1 LPGATTSIPVCGFSL
16 VGIGAACRLAG
27 AVGAT
32 RVIMEIIRVGEAAT
46 FSNSGIISHQLLF
59 PENSRSK
66 RVTVTRV
73 TVAPGASNPPH
84 RHASSEQ
91 IWIALRGNGRILLDD
106 DRKVPF
112 SAGDVVR
119 FEDNEFHGFENPGST
134 EFEYLSITSPP
145 INFRDAYA
153 RMWSDHSES

>member
-1 LPGATTSIPVCGFSL
+1 
-16 VGIGAACRLAG
+16 
-27 AVGAT
+27 
-32 RVIMEIIRVGEAAT
+32 MEIIRAGEAAT
-46 FSNSGIISHQLLF
+46 LSNSGIVSHQLIF

-73 TVAPGASNPPH
+73 TVAPGARNPPH

-91 IWIALRGNGRILLDD
+91 IWVALRGKGQVLLDD
-106 DRKVPF
+106 DKTVPF

-119 FEDNEFHGFENPGST
+119 FEENEFHGFENSVDS

-145 INFRDAYA
+145 VNFRDAYA
-153 RMWSDHSES
+153 KVWSASES

>member
-1 LPGATTSIPVCGFSL
+1 
-16 VGIGAACRLAG
+16 
-27 AVGAT
+27 
-32 RVIMEIIRVGEAAT
+32 MEIIRAGEAST
-46 FSNSGIISHQLLF
+46 FSNSGISSQQLLF

-73 TVAPGASNPPH
+73 TMPPGSRNPPH

-91 IWIALRGNGRILLDD
+91 IWVALRGEGELLLEDAST
-106 DRKVPF
+106 VSF
-112 SAGDVVR
+112 AAGDVVR
-119 FEDNEFHGFENPGST
+119 FEENEFHGFENTGAS

-153 RMWSDHSES
+153 KMWSP

>member
-1 LPGATTSIPVCGFSL
+1 
-16 VGIGAACRLAG
+16 
-27 AVGAT
+27 
-32 RVIMEIIRVGEAAT
+32 MEIIRAGEAAT
-46 FSNSGIISHQLLF
+46 LSNSGVVSHQLLF

-73 TVAPGASNPPH
+73 TVAPGARNPPH

-91 IWIALRGNGRILLDD
+91 IWVALRGKGQVLLDD
-106 DRKVPF
+106 DRTVPF

-119 FEDNEFHGFENPGST
+119 FEENEFHGFENSVDS

-145 INFRDAYA
+145 VNFRDAYA
-153 RMWSDHSES
+153 KMWSASES

>member
-1 LPGATTSIPVCGFSL
+1 
-16 VGIGAACRLAG
+16 
-27 AVGAT
+27 
-32 RVIMEIIRVGEAAT
+32 MEIIHAGEAAI

-73 TVAPGASNPPH
+73 TVAPGARNPPH

-91 IWIALRGNGRILLDD
+91 IWVALRGKGQVLLDD
-106 DRKVPF
+106 DKTVPF
-112 SAGDVVR
+112 SEGDVVR
-119 FEDNEFHGFENPGST
+119 FEDNELHGFENLGGS

-145 INFRDAYA
+145 VNFREAYA
-153 RMWSDHSES
+153 RTWSDNSDS

>member
-1 LPGATTSIPVCGFSL
+1 V
-16 VGIGAACRLAG
+16 
-27 AVGAT
+27 
-32 RVIMEIIRVGEAAT
+32 EISRAGEAAT
-46 FSNSGIISHQLLF
+46 LSNSGITSHQLLF

-73 TVAPGASNPPH
+73 TVAPGARNPPH

-91 IWIALRGNGRILLDD
+91 IWVALRGKGQVLLDED
-106 DRKVPF
+106 QTVPF

-119 FEDNEFHGFENPGST
+119 FEDNEFHGFENLGGS

-145 INFRDAYA
+145 VNFRDAYA
-153 RMWSDHSES
+153 RMWSDKSES

>member
-1 LPGATTSIPVCGFSL
+1 
-16 VGIGAACRLAG
+16 
-27 AVGAT
+27 
-32 RVIMEIIRVGEAAT
+32 MEIIRAGEAAIL
-46 FSNSGIISHQLLF
+46 SNSGIVSRQLLF

-73 TVAPGASNPPH
+73 TVAPGSRNPPH

-91 IWIALRGNGRILLDD
+91 IWVALRGKGQILLDD
-106 DRKVPF
+106 DKTVPF

-119 FEDNEFHGFENPGST
+119 FEENELHGFENSMES

-145 INFRDAYA
+145 VNFRDAYA
-153 RMWSDHSES
+153 KMWSDTES

>member
-1 LPGATTSIPVCGFSL
+1 
-16 VGIGAACRLAG
+16 
-27 AVGAT
+27 
-32 RVIMEIIRVGEAAT
+32 MEIIRAGEAAT
-46 FSNSGIISHQLLF
+46 LSNSGIISHQLLF

-73 TVAPGASNPPH
+73 TVAPGARNPPH

-91 IWIALRGNGRILLDD
+91 IWVALRGKGQVLLDD
-106 DRKVPF
+106 DKTVPF

-119 FEDNEFHGFENPGST
+119 FEDNEFHGFENLGGS

-145 INFRDAYA
+145 VNFRDAYA
-153 RMWSDHSES
+153 RMWSDNSES

>member
-1 LPGATTSIPVCGFSL
+1 
-16 VGIGAACRLAG
+16 
-27 AVGAT
+27 
-32 RVIMEIIRVGEAAT
+32 MEIIRAGEAAT
-46 FSNSGIISHQLLF
+46 LSNSGVVSHQLLF

-73 TVAPGASNPPH
+73 TVAPGARNPPH

-91 IWIALRGNGRILLDD
+91 IWVALRGKGQVLLDD
-106 DRKVPF
+106 DKRVPF

-119 FEDNEFHGFENPGST
+119 FEENEFHGFENSVDS

-145 INFRDAYA
+145 VNFRDAYA
-153 RMWSDHSES
+153 KMWSASES